1 MQTVKNGNSFK
12 ALSTNYSRNAYCDF
26 FFAIMTV
33 YPEVRFAALKQLAK
47 EPVFLFKDEVFKA
60 LSKHAESTQLSLVNA
75 FMSNVD
81 CSSNVGM
88 KFAAFESELRTQQGL
103 LSFLTAT
110 APENLDERASVDQFM
125 DLVKALKIVPNPDAF
140 LV

>member
-1 MQTVKNGNSFK
+1 
-12 ALSTNYSRNAYCDF
+12 
-26 FFAIMTV
+26 
-33 YPEVRFAALKQLAK
+33 
-47 EPVFLFKDEVFKA
+47 
-60 LSKHAESTQLSLVNA
+60 
-75 FMSNVD
+75 MSNVD